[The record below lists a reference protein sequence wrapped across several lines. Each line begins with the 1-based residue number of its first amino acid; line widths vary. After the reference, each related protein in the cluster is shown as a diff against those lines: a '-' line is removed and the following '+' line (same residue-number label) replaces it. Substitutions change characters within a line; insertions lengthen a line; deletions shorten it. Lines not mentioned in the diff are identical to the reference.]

1 MELLREPIYNSKLK
15 ELAARHRL
23 ELHPVVIRELSEVEH
38 EPRISADLRRQA
50 GEAQNGRKPWGG
62 RPAVPLSEL
71 YEDSLLCAPPDFDWE
86 PYTARARVTLL
97 SVAPKAGKSTLATHY
112 AVAKATGGEWLG
124 QQLTPGKVLWVGP
137 DEHVGDVTSRFKNM
151 SAPGDM
157 ITVWVGHD
165 LTAAMIAAEA
175 RRCGAALVVID
186 TLTRVAGIQDEN
198 DNAAWTSWFNEALPI
213 IRESD
218 CVWFCIHH
226 DRKSGGEF
234 GEGIRGASA
243 IFASVDVAIS
253 LRRVKEHTFRRV
265 LRIEG
270 SRYASAED
278 VVIELQPDG
287 QYVCLGDPKK
297 VRAEED
303 PDLRKVVGV
312 LGDTG
317 LTAREIE
324 EQVGLG
330 SSQVRRLLDKAVGL
344 DWARRD
350 GRGGPKDPYKW
361 SRGSLAPEGTGSQ
374 PRPDGVDTPA

>member
-1 MELLREPIYNSKLK
+1 
-15 ELAARHRL
+15 
-23 ELHPVVIRELSEVEH
+23 
-38 EPRISADLRRQA
+38 
-50 GEAQNGRKPWGG
+50 
-62 RPAVPLSEL
+62 LSEL

-97 SVAPKAGKSTLATHY
+97 SVAPKAGKSTLATYY

-124 QQLTPGKVLWVGP
+124 QKLTPGKVLWVGP
-137 DEHVGDVTSRFKNM
+137 DEHIGDVTSRFKNM
-151 SAPGDM
+151 GAPGDM

-175 RRCGAALVVID
+175 RKCSAALVVID

-198 DNAAWTSWFNEALPI
+198 DNAAWTSWFNEALPL

-270 SRYASAED
+270 SRYESAED
-278 VVIELQPDG
+278 VVIELQQDR
-287 QYVCLGDPKK
+287 QYVRLGDPKK

-303 PDLRKVVGV
+303 PNLQNVLKV
-312 LGDTG
+312 LGPEPR
-317 LTAREIE
+317 TAAEITKAVSAFYMIDE
-324 EQVGLG
+324 APGE
-330 SSQVRRLLDKAVGL
+330 SAIRRRLDKAVEL
-344 DWARRD
+344 KWARRE
-350 GRGGPKDPYKW
+350 GRGGSKDPYKW
-361 SRGSLAPEGTGSQ
+361 SRGSLAPSDHRGSH
-374 PRPDGVDTPA
+374 PRRNGAGAPAA